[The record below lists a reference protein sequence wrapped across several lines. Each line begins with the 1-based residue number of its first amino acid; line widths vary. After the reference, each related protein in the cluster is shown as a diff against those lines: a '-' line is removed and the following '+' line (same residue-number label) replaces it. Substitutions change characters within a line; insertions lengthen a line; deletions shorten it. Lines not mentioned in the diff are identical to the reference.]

1 MKYIVKK
8 LFALIISLLIVS
20 FLAFLAFSIIPGDP
34 TSKILGMD
42 ATPEQIAA
50 LRAELGLDRPV
61 LVRYWEWLT
70 NFIRG
75 DLGTSYNYNLPVSQ
89 MLADKLPVTAVL
101 TLISFVFTVALAI
114 PLGIM
119 AGSIRSKV
127 LDHIFTAVDQ
137 IFMSIPQFFIG
148 IIMCF
153 VLGLTLRLFVPGEF
167 VSYTQSWSK
176 FLYYLIFPALAI
188 AIPRIAMTA
197 KMLRGS
203 IRNELKR
210 DYVRTAQSRGN
221 PRRAIL
227 SRHVVRNAMIPVIT
241 FLAISMAEIMTGT
254 IVVEQVFTI
263 PGIGRLLISSISNR
277 DFPVVQAIV
286 VIMAAWIVLVNFL
299 ADIIN
304 QFVDPRIRLQ

>member
-8 LFALIISLLIVS
+8 LFALIITLLIVS

-42 ATPEQIAA
+42 ATPEQIAT

-153 VLGLTLRLFVPGEF
+153 VLGLTFRLFVPGEF

>member
-8 LFALIISLLIVS
+8 LFALIITLLIVS